1 MSLELSLKEFSLDL
15 QNQTMV
21 NTIVLPQGD
30 SYSRK
35 LIVSLYDNG
44 QKYTIPKDVSVDMVG
59 SRADGAVVN
68 RHVDSYDGNVITL
81 ILRDEELDV
90 KGIENYNIN
99 IRVKR
104 EDDKKVILSS
114 FPFRIKVAENVYDS
128 DAVLANPRIDVLED
142 TIEKA
147 EQTLDKMLETDA
159 TINANEDVR
168 KTNENDRIISED
180 TRKNQ
185 EQARVDAENDRVQ
198 EETKRVNAENTRKSN
213 ETARQS
219 NETSRQ
225 SEEAKRVTA
234 ENNRVSAENDREN
247 SESTRESNESTR
259 KTNESNRE
267 SNEATRKT
275 NETNRQTEESKRV
288 TAETAR
294 VTAEN
299 TRNTNE
305 TTRKTNEANREN
317 AENLRVTAENKRV
330 EEFNTMKSDVETATA
345 NAEKV
350 NIESIEGT
358 ESYKVKITDKTG
370 ASKISPNL
378 LNKLSIGTVDT
389 GDYNEEAS
397 ATVTGNFGEQKLNL
411 RLPTGKP
418 FKIKKTYSSINLMNS
433 NIEADL
439 DLYEFCMINTGSVED
454 EDTGKLY
461 MRDTNGASYITDLSG
476 AQGIQGVKGET
487 GATPN
492 LTIGTVTTGAEG
504 TKASATITGTKE
516 NPVINL
522 TIPVGA
528 TGRMEN
534 VSAANIPY
542 ESATDTKMIKT
553 VVDEIDKFAVRG
565 FRTYNS
571 GSSDMEGDM
580 TKNPSLVGSYETKGG
595 QDYWRNVISVRHRNG
610 QDDGTQYG
618 MLIKADLKSLDDLTW
633 KQQIGGTWQD
643 EKTILDSSNFT
654 TYAASKSHTHAMSDI
669 SNWSTYVYDATVSRT
684 ANTVLAAPNGS
695 AGKASFR
702 KLVATDIPSLAYLP
716 LSGGT
721 MTGRLLVGT
730 TKMTFAEGRISN
742 ISTGTTGVFSDGIAI
757 SNPSTSNDVGFIR
770 VTGTG
775 ENDTVLEIATGDDGG
790 AGEQIVL
797 RQYNTSGAVAREAKL
812 LDKSGNTSFPGRV
825 TIGGS
830 ATLKYDSTNKC
841 VTFTFS

>member
-44 QKYTIPKDVSVDMVG
+44 QKYTIPEDVSVDMVG

-81 ILRDEELDV
+81 ILRDEELAV
-90 KGIENYNIN
+90 KGIAKYKIN
-99 IRVKR
+99 ISVKR
-104 EDDKKVILSS
+104 EDDKKIILSS
-114 FPFRIKVAENVYDS
+114 FPFRIKVAENVYNS

-180 TRKNQ
+180 TRKKQ
-185 EQARVDAENDRVQ
+185 EQSRVDAENDRVQ
-198 EETKRVNAENTRKSN
+198 EEANRVNEENTRKSN
-213 ETARQS
+213 ESTRES
-219 NETSRQ
+219 NEASRQ

-234 ENNRVSAENDREN
+234 ENNRVSAETDREN
-247 SESTRESNESTR
+247 SESTRESNEATR

-267 SNEATRKT
+267 SNENTRKT

-299 TRNTNE
+299 TRDTNE

-317 AENLRVTAENKRV
+317 AENARVTAENKRV
-330 EEFNTMKSDVETATA
+330 EEFNTMKSDAETATA

-350 NIESIEGT
+350 NIESIEET
-358 ESYKVKITDKTG
+358 ESYKVKITDRTG

-389 GDYNEEAS
+389 GDYDEEAS

-418 FKIKKTYSSINLMNS
+418 FKIKKTYSSINLMNG

-522 TIPVGA
+522 VIPVGA

-542 ESATDTKMIKT
+542 ESTTDTKMTKT
-553 VVDEIDKFAVRG
+553 VVDDIDKFAVRG

-580 TKNPSLVGSYETKGG
+580 TKNPSLVGSYETRGG
-595 QDYWRNVISVRHRNG
+595 QYYWRNVISVRHRNG
-610 QDDGTQYG
+610 QEDGNQYG
-618 MLIKADLKSLDDLTW
+618 MLIKADLMYLDDLTW
-633 KQQIGGTWQD
+633 KQQIGGIWQD

-654 TYAASKSHTHAMSDI
+654 TYAASKAHTHNYAGSSSPGGDANRAVGVTNYNDSNMAIKIGYGGASLKSSDI
-669 SNWSTYVYDATVSRT
+669 RYIAGYAKNASSSSVSIKDISKP
-684 ANTVLAAPNGS
+684 VLQEWLGLGN
-695 AGKASFR
+695 
-702 KLVATDIPSLAYLP
+702 YLP
-716 LSGGT
+716 LTGGT
-721 MTGRLLVGT
+721 LTGGISVTGESKFYNDTFTDPWYGT
-730 TKMTFAEGRISN
+730 VCAIKATGN
-742 ISTGTTGVFSDGIAI
+742 IATTGIIKANEVMVGDGC
-757 SNPSTSNDVGFIR
+757 
-770 VTGTG
+770 
-775 ENDTVLEIATGDDGG
+775 
-790 AGEQIVL
+790 
-797 RQYNTSGAVAREAKL
+797 
-812 LDKSGNTSFPGRV
+812 
-825 TIGGS
+825 
-830 ATLKYDSTNKC
+830 TLKYDSTNKC
-841 VTFTFS
+841 INFVFS